1 MQFRFFR
8 ISQADMDVYLKALNE
23 ADDEANTVQEA
34 ASNLQHKFQELIA
47 DDKEMH
53 DKACKGEL
61 KVSIDREEY
70 LPSGTKIII
79 YKKVVKKL
87 TE

>member
-1 MQFRFFR
+1 
-8 ISQADMDVYLKALNE
+8 MDVYLKALNE

-53 DKACKGEL
+53 DKACKGE
-61 KVSIDREEY
+61 
-70 LPSGTKIII
+70 
-79 YKKVVKKL
+79 YKLESLRRTLQIFPWVC
-87 TE
+87 E